1 MLQAHQ
7 INLGYQ
13 HGNIGQYLR
22 ILEDFELSVSA
33 GELVTILGP
42 SGVGKSSLLRV
53 LAGLQRPESGEVKLF
68 EQVITK
74 PHPNLAFVFQNPSLL
89 PWLNVQENVGFGLRF
104 KHQPILTTDEANRRI
119 ERALQDVDLYP
130 AAQRF
135 PHELSG
141 GMAQRVALAR
151 ALAKAPKIIL
161 LDEPFSALDK
171 VTRTEM
177 QTLLTKVIHKHHMA
191 AILVTHDID
200 EALLVS
206 ERILL
211 LGKKPGRI
219 IGQWQIPHHTG
230 TEDEILLALQQ
241 QKAEI
246 LATLK
251 MAKNLQIATDTIEF
265 FI

>member
-7 INLGYQ
+7 INLSYQ
-13 HGNIGQYLR
+13 QGNTGQYLR
-22 ILEDFELSVSA
+22 ILEAFDLSVAA

-53 LAGLQRPESGEVKLF
+53 LAGLQHPESGKVTLF
-68 EQVITK
+68 DQVISK

-89 PWLNVQENVGFGLRF
+89 PWLNVHENVGFGLRF
-104 KHQPILTTDEANRRI
+104 KHQLSITANEASERI
-119 ERALQDVDLYP
+119 ARALEDVGLEQ
-130 AAQRF
+130 AAHRF

-151 ALAKAPKIIL
+151 ALAKMPKIIL

-177 QTLLTKVIHKHHMA
+177 QTLLTTVIHKHHMA

-206 ERILL
+206 ERIIL
-211 LGKKPGRI
+211 LGNQPGRI
-219 IGQWQIPHHTG
+219 IGQWHIPHHTG

-246 LATLK
+246 LTTLK
-251 MAKNLQIATDTIEF
+251 MAKNLQVATDTIEF